1 MHPFLDFVVALCYT
15 NQTCAAIESL
25 RLEVLTVSLV
35 MHFVSAIAYVQGQ
48 CERLVFSMMT
58 GEKETSGKLKS
69 PALLAMQ
76 K

>member
-1 MHPFLDFVVALCYT
+1 MVALCYT
-15 NQTCAAIESL
+15 NQTCGAIEGL

-58 GEKETSGKLKS
+58 EEKETTGKLKS
-69 PALLAMQ
+69 LALLATQ
-76 K
+76 Q